1 MKPSL
6 VHFFFTFFFIQCN
19 FVLELIHFVK
29 KPPSSDW
36 WKLMLMMMHLGSIQR
51 SLEKRKL
58 DCKITDTRSTCWL
71 DFQPFVSPR
80 YQAPRLATLFKTSII
95 LRELLV
101 SKINESVKRF
111 SALRGSLNSIHVV
124 TSVLLW

>member
-1 MKPSL
+1 
-6 VHFFFTFFFIQCN
+6 
-19 FVLELIHFVK
+19 
-29 KPPSSDW
+29 
-36 WKLMLMMMHLGSIQR
+36 MLMMMHLGSIQR

-71 DFQPFVSPR
+71 DFQPFVSPC
-80 YQAPRLATLFKTSII
+80 YQAPRLATLFETSII

-101 SKINESVKRF
+101 SKISESVKRF